1 MLVCLP
7 GRFIVLSKRSL
18 AGTVHFLI
26 LFLYWRGC
34 VFGFLILRHL
44 TVMGFSQSS
53 PPEQLF
59 SATSATMLLAVS
71 KLGSTISLLVVCLP
85 RSEASKHFSF
95 SKVLHAYVPSRDY

>member
-53 PPEQLF
+53 PLEQLF
-59 SATSATMLLAVS
+59 SVTPATMLLAVS
-71 KLGSTISLLVVCLP
+71 KLGSTISLLVICLP
-85 RSEASKHFSF
+85 RSGASKHFSF
-95 SKVLHAYVPSRDY
+95 SKVSQTYVPSRDY